1 MDQPFFKTLEPFLN
15 DIDRIDDIYAFI
27 ATDAAGNEGL
37 PAFVADGVAY
47 PLVAAD
53 VKRLHC
59 LYPMAKHIADESG
72 QTLRL
77 YRFRGRELLDT
88 ISPAAEEPAP

>member
-1 MDQPFFKTLEPFLN
+1 MDHPFLN
-15 DIDRIDDIYAFI
+15 DIQSIGDLYAFI

-37 PAFVADGVAY
+37 PAFIADGVAY

-53 VKRLHC
+53 FARVHC
-59 LYPMAKHIADESG
+59 LRPMAQRIANESG

-77 YRFRGRELLDT
+77 FRFHGRDLLDT
-88 ISPAAEEPAP
+88 ISPSAKEPAP